1 MSTAIVV
8 ALIVVPAIFLA
19 LAGRPTVELRKAYRR
34 SRVRPHG

>member
-19 LAGRPTVELRKAYRR
+19 IAGREKIELRKAYRR
-34 SRVRPHG
+34 VRVRSDR